1 MYTYTLSEV
10 EYLRSDMV
18 NELQEYMPEYR
29 LAAAFV
35 NPRAIKNGG
44 EKIARKLESKVLINT
59 AGMMLRTSTSGMF
72 NGATPKTRPWFQST
86 ISNPLAAKSTANKQF
101 IKREDDLIAEVMQ
114 VNNTYRVLPLLYKDT
129 LSFST
134 GAVMQLP
141 HPIFGSWLYPLS
153 MGTYSFACDAEGN
166 PEMFC
171 RDFVYTVKQVVDNY
185 GTVDANGKKLW
196 NNFHPYIKDCYEK
209 CMYSEKVY
217 LTTVIVPNR
226 NWKPDSENKLNPTD
240 RKYQAYTYIQRF
252 GSAAGKFSG
261 LSSRELN
268 RDRAEVIGGNN
279 GFIKVTGF
287 SYFPVIIS
295 RWELLAEENFGT
307 GGPTQLALADIMT
320 FQEMQ
325 RGRLNAVDKG
335 LRPPMVAPASM
346 RRHSSSI
353 LAGGI
358 TYVEDNA
365 LGSTFK
371 PAFEVDFKIAELIGS
386 QADYKEL
393 MEEAYFI
400 NLFMSLLGQD
410 LKSHVSATEISSRS
424 AEKLQLL
431 GPALSQWD
439 FDIGSKIIGN
449 NRHILREQGRL
460 EPLPEAMLK
469 DNGIGKTPVRVEYV
483 STLALAQKAANL
495 TTMERFLGV
504 AGTVAQ
510 TTGDPSVV
518 KIIKSESYLRNYGD
532 SIGLDPNLLLTE
544 DEYKKV
550 QDIETAKQANIQA
563 NANAL
568 NQSEVAKNLGQAKM
582 GTGSALDT
590 LASAS
595 TI

>member
-1 MYTYTLSEV
+1 MYAYNLSEI
-10 EYLRSDMV
+10 EYLRSEMV
-18 NELQEYMPEYR
+18 NELQSYMPEYR

-44 EKIARKLESKVLINT
+44 EKIAKKLESKVLMNT
-59 AGMMLRTSTSGMF
+59 AGMSLRTSTSGMF
-72 NGATPKTRPWFQST
+72 NGATPKTRPWFNSVV
-86 ISNPLAAKSTANKQF
+86 SNPLTAKSTANKQF
-101 IKREDDLIAEVMQ
+101 IKREDDIIAEVMQ
-114 VNNTYRVLPLLYKDT
+114 VNNTYRALPLLYKDT
-129 LSFST
+129 LTFST
-134 GAVMQLP
+134 GACMQLP
-141 HPIFGSWLYPLS
+141 HPIFGSWLYPLA

-171 RDFVYTVKQVVDNY
+171 RDFVFTIKQVVDTY
-185 GTVDANGKKLW
+185 GTVNSDGVKLW

-209 CMYSEKVY
+209 ALYNEKVY

-226 NWKPDSENKLNPTD
+226 SWDPNKENRLDSAD
-240 RKYQAYTYIQRF
+240 RKFQAYTYIQRF
-252 GSAAGKFSG
+252 GSTSGQFSG

-268 RDRAEVIGGNN
+268 RDRAEVVGGNN
-279 GFIKVTGF
+279 GFLKVTGF

-325 RGRLNAVDKG
+325 RGRLNAVDKI
-335 LRPPMVAPASM
+335 LRPPMVGPASL
-346 RRHSSSI
+346 RRHASSI

-358 TYVEDNA
+358 TYVEDNQ
-365 LGSTFK
+365 LGATFK
-371 PAFEVDFKIAELIGS
+371 PAFEVNSRVAELIGS
-386 QADYKEL
+386 QGDYKEVI
-393 MEEAYFI
+393 EEAYFI

-410 LKSHVSATEISSRS
+410 MKSHISAQEINSRT

-460 EPLPEAMLK
+460 EPLPQAMLE
-469 DNGIGKTPVRVEYV
+469 NRGAGNTPIRVEYV

-495 TTMERFLGV
+495 GTMERFLGV
-504 AGTVAQ
+504 MGSVAQ

-518 KIIKSESYLRNYGD
+518 KIIKSEGYLRSYGD

-544 DEYKKV
+544 DEYQKV
-550 QDIETAKQANIQA
+550 QQDEAKKQAEAQQQA
-563 NANAL
+563 AAI
-568 NQSEVAKNLGQAKM
+568 NQSEVAKNLGQAKV
-582 GTGSALDT
+582 GQGSMLDT
-590 LASAS
+590 LNSAS
-595 TI
+595 DI

>member
-1 MYTYTLSEV
+1 MYTYNLSEI
-10 EYLRSDMV
+10 EYLRSEMV
-18 NELQEYMPEYR
+18 NELQSYMPEYR

-35 NPRAIKNGG
+35 NPRSIKNGG

-72 NGATPKTRPWFQST
+72 NGATPKTRPWFNSVV
-86 ISNPLAAKSTANKQF
+86 SNPIAAKNTANKQF

-114 VNNTYRVLPLLYKDT
+114 LNNTYRALPLLYKDT
-129 LSFST
+129 LTFST

-141 HPIFGSWLYPLS
+141 HPIFGSWMYPLA

-171 RDFVYTVKQVVDNY
+171 RDFVYTVKQVVDTY
-185 GTVDANGKKLW
+185 GTVDQNGKIIW
-196 NNFHPYIKDCYEK
+196 DNFHKYIRDCYEK
-209 CMYSEKVY
+209 SMYNEKVY

-226 NWKPDSENKLNPTD
+226 GWNPLKEERLNPTD
-240 RKYQAYTYIQRF
+240 RKFQAYTYIQRF
-252 GSAAGKFSG
+252 GSGSGQFSG

-268 RDRAEVIGGNN
+268 RDRAEAVGGNN
-279 GFIKVTGF
+279 GFLKVTGF

-346 RRHSSSI
+346 KRHQSSI

-358 TYVEDNA
+358 TYVEDAA
-365 LGSTFK
+365 LGATFK
-371 PAFEVDFKIAELIGS
+371 PAFQVDFKIAELIGS

-393 MEEAYFI
+393 LEEAYFI
-400 NLFMSLLGQD
+400 NLFMSLLGED
-410 LKSHVSATEISSRS
+410 LKSHVSAVAISSQN

-460 EPLPEAMLK
+460 EKLPDSMLK
-469 DNGIGKTPVRVEYV
+469 DSDGKTPIRIEYV
-483 STLALAQKAANL
+483 SSLALAQKAANL

-504 AGTVAQ
+504 AGSVAQ
-510 TTGDPSVV
+510 TTGDMSIV
-518 KIIKSESYLRNYGD
+518 KIIKSEGYLREYGD
-532 SIGLDPNLLLTE
+532 SIGLNPNLLLTE
-544 DEYKKV
+544 DEFKKV
-550 QDIETAKQANIQA
+550 QQVEQQKQAMATQQA
-563 NANAL
+563 AAL
-568 NQSEVAKNLGQAKM
+568 NQSEVAKNLGQAKV
-582 GTGSALDT
+582 GEGSMLDT
-590 LASAS
+590 LNSAS
-595 TI
+595 RI

>member
-1 MYTYTLSEV
+1 MHTYSLSEI

-18 NELQEYMPEYR
+18 NELQQYMPEYR

-35 NPRAIKNGG
+35 NPRSIKNGG
-44 EKIARKLESKVLINT
+44 EKIARKLESKVLMNT
-59 AGMMLRTSTSGMF
+59 AGMALRTSTSGMF
-72 NGATPKTRPWFQST
+72 NGATPKTRPWFNSVV
-86 ISNPLAAKSTANKQF
+86 SNPLVAKVTSNKQF
-101 IKREDDLIAEVMQ
+101 IKREDDIIAEVMQ
-114 VNNTYRVLPLLYKDT
+114 VNNTYRALPLLYKDT
-129 LSFST
+129 LTFST
-134 GAVMQLP
+134 GAMLQLP
-141 HPIFGSWLYPLS
+141 HPIFGSWLYPLA

-185 GTVDANGKKLW
+185 GTVDDNGKKLW
-196 NNFHPYIKDCYEK
+196 HNFHPYIKECYEK
-209 CMYSEKVY
+209 AMYHEKVY

-226 NWKPDSENKLNPTD
+226 SWDPTKENKLDVTD
-240 RKYQAYTYIQRF
+240 RKFQAYTYIQRF
-252 GSAAGKFSG
+252 GSASGQFSG
-261 LSSRELN
+261 LSARELN
-268 RDRAEVIGGNN
+268 RDRVEVVGGNN
-279 GFIKVTGF
+279 GFLKCTGF

-325 RGRLNAVDKG
+325 RGRLNAVDKI
-335 LRPPMVAPASM
+335 LRPPMVGPASM
-346 RRHSSSI
+346 RRHASSI
-353 LAGGI
+353 MAGGI

-365 LGSTFK
+365 LGATFK
-371 PAFEVDFKIAELIGS
+371 PAFEVNSRVAELIGS
-386 QADYKEL
+386 QADYKEVI
-393 MEEAYFI
+393 EEAYFI

-410 LKSHVSATEISSRS
+410 LKSHVSATEISSRT

-460 EPLPEAMLK
+460 EHLPEDMLK
-469 DNGIGKTPVRVEYV
+469 GDGKTPIRVEYV

-504 AGTVAQ
+504 MGSVAQ
-510 TTGDPSVV
+510 TTQDPSVV

-544 DEYKKV
+544 DEYAKV
-550 QDIETAKQANIQA
+550 KQAEQQKQA
-563 NANAL
+563 VAVQQAAAL
-568 NQSEVAKNLGQAKM
+568 NQSEVAKNLGNAKV
-582 GTGSALDT
+582 GQGSALDT
-590 LASAS
+590 LMAASS
-595 TI
+595 I

>member
-1 MYTYTLSEV
+1 MYTYNLSEI

-18 NELQEYMPEYR
+18 NELSEYMPEYR

-35 NPRAIKNGG
+35 NPRSIKNGG
-44 EKIARKLESKVLINT
+44 EKIARKLESKVLMNT
-59 AGMMLRTSTSGMF
+59 AGMALRTSTSGMF
-72 NGATPKTRPWFQST
+72 NGATPKTRPWFNSVV
-86 ISNPLAAKSTANKQF
+86 SNPIVAKSTANKQF
-101 IKREDDLIAEVMQ
+101 IKREDDIIAEVMQ
-114 VNNTYRVLPLLYKDT
+114 VNNTYRALPLLYKDT
-129 LSFST
+129 LTFST
-134 GAVMQLP
+134 GACMQLP
-141 HPIFGSWLYPLS
+141 HPIFGSWLYPLA

-171 RDFVYTVKQVVDNY
+171 RDFVYTVKQVVDTY
-185 GTVDANGKKLW
+185 GTVDGNGMKLW
-196 NNFHPYIKDCYEK
+196 SNFHPFIKDCYDK
-209 CMYSEKVY
+209 AMYHEKVY

-226 NWKPDSENKLNPTD
+226 SWNPVKENKLNTTD

-252 GSAAGKFSG
+252 GSASGKFSG

-268 RDRAEVIGGNN
+268 RDRVEVVGCN
-279 GFIKVTGF
+279 GFLKVTGF

-325 RGRLNAVDKG
+325 RGRLNAVDKI
-335 LRPPMVAPASM
+335 LRPPMVGPASM
-346 RRHSSSI
+346 RRHASSI

-358 TYVEDNA
+358 TYVEDNQ
-365 LGSTFK
+365 LGASFK
-371 PAFEVDFKIAELIGS
+371 PAFEVNSRVAELIGT
-386 QADYKEL
+386 QAEYREII
-393 MEEAYFI
+393 EEAYFI

-410 LKSHVSATEISSRS
+410 LKSHVSATEMSLRSS
-424 AEKLQLL
+424 EKLQLL

-460 EPLPEAMLK
+460 EPLPKAML
-469 DNGIGKTPVRVEYV
+469 DATSGAPIRVEYV

-504 AGTVAQ
+504 MGSVAQ
-510 TTGDPSVV
+510 TTGDVSVV
-518 KIIKSESYLRNYGD
+518 KLIKSESYLRSYGD

-544 DEYKKV
+544 DEYQKV
-550 QDIETAKQANIQA
+550 QQAEQQKQANAQQQA
-563 NANAL
+563 DAL
-568 NQSEVAKNLGQAKM
+568 NQSEVAKNLGAAKV
-582 GTGSALDT
+582 GEGSMLDT

-595 TI
+595 SI

>member
-1 MYTYTLSEV
+1 MYTYNLSEV

-18 NELQEYMPEYR
+18 MELNEYMPEYR

-35 NPRAIKNGG
+35 NPRSIKNGG

-59 AGMMLRTSTSGMF
+59 AGMCLRTSTSGMY
-72 NGATPKTRPWFQST
+72 NGATPKTRPWFNSVV
-86 ISNPLAAKSTANKQF
+86 SNPLVAKITSNKQF
-101 IKREDDLIAEVMQ
+101 IKREDDIIAEVMQ
-114 VNNTYRVLPLLYKDT
+114 VNNTYRALPLLYKDT
-129 LSFST
+129 LTFST
-134 GAVMQLP
+134 GACLQLP
-141 HPIFGSWLYPLS
+141 HPIYGSWLYPLA
-153 MGTYSFACDAEGN
+153 MGTYSFSCDAEGN
-166 PEMFC
+166 PDMFC
-171 RDFVYTVKQVVDNY
+171 RDFVFTVKQVVDTY
-185 GTVDANGKKLW
+185 GTVDEDGNKIW

-209 CMYSEKVY
+209 AMYHEKVY
-217 LTTVIVPNR
+217 LTTLIVPNR
-226 NWKPDSENKLNPTD
+226 NWNPVKENRLDSTD
-240 RKYQAYTYIQRF
+240 RKFQAYTYIQRF
-252 GSAAGKFSG
+252 GSASGKFSG

-268 RDRAEVIGGNN
+268 RDRAEVVGGNS
-279 GFIKVTGF
+279 GFLKVTGF

-346 RRHSSSI
+346 RRHASSI

-358 TYVEDNA
+358 TYVEDSALNA
-365 LGSTFK
+365 TFK
-371 PAFEVDFKIAELIGS
+371 PAFQVDFKIAELIGS

-400 NLFMSLLGQD
+400 NLFMSLLGED
-410 LKSHVSATEISSRS
+410 LKSHVSAVAISSQN

-460 EPLPEAMLK
+460 EPLPKAMLEN
-469 DNGIGKTPVRVEYV
+469 DGAGNTPIRVDYI

-495 TTMERFLGV
+495 TTLERFIGV
-504 AGTVAQ
+504 AGSVAQ
-510 TTGDPSVV
+510 ATGEPVN
-518 KIIKSESYLRNYGD
+518 KLIKSEKYVREYAD
-532 SIGLDPNLLLTE
+532 SIGLNPNLLLTE
-544 DEYKKV
+544 DEYKKLQQV
-550 QDIETAKQANIQA
+550 EAEKQAMMQQQA
-563 NANAL
+563 TAL
-568 NQSEVAKNLGQAKM
+568 NQSEVARNLGSAKV
-582 GTGSALDT
+582 GQGSMLDT

-595 TI
+595 SI